1 MGRLVYEV
9 TKEGAM
15 TAQKPVSKMVVAA
28 LLSVGLSAGGLTV
41 PTGSHAQTAG
51 GGTTVS
57 LTVEEKNQKKVV
69 ECDVRLNLE
78 NLPEG
83 AEAEFTTTATPGH
96 PAKTYRG
103 LKKGNYCLKN
113 GVLARQ
119 SGGSTITGTSGGSGG
134 GCTLITIIGPNGSPM
149 TICQP

>member
-1 MGRLVYEV
+1 
-9 TKEGAM
+9 M
-15 TAQKPVSKMVVAA
+15 TAQIHVAKVVVAA
-28 LLSVGLSAGGLTV
+28 LLCVGVSAGGLMV
-41 PTGSHAQTAG
+41 PTESHAQTAG
-51 GGTTVS
+51 GTTTVS

-69 ECDVRLNLE
+69 ECDVKLNLE

-103 LKKGNYCLKN
+103 LKRGNYCLKN

-119 SGGSTITGTSGGSGG
+119 GGGSVTATGTAGGPG
-134 GCTLITIIGPNGSPM
+134 GCTTTTVIINGSPV
-149 TICQP
+149 TIPCGQQQ

>member
-1 MGRLVYEV
+1 
-9 TKEGAM
+9 M
-15 TAQKPVSKMVVAA
+15 TAQKRVSKMVVAA
-28 LLSVGLSAGGLTV
+28 LLGAGLSAGGLMV

-69 ECDVRLNLE
+69 ECDVKLNLE

-103 LKKGNYCLKN
+103 LKKGTYCLKN
-113 GVLARQ
+113 GVLARL
-119 SGGSTITGTSGGSGG
+119 GGGTTTAGPPGGSGG
-134 GCTLITIIGPNGSPM
+134 CTVKTIIGPNGSPI
-149 TICQP
+149 TVCE